1 MRADTT
7 LRTLETSTFIPVFIS
22 IYFYKACIHRR
33 LRRRGRWPGLEVVG
47 LGGILWSFL
56 SLPSG
61 CSLQL
66 SEETSKRGIDTYRDW
81 GAFKRGDWYL
91 ISSYAVYH
99 YSGLADLTPAFLS
112 ALKTLHLPKIE
123 ASLDFL

>member
-1 MRADTT
+1 M
-7 LRTLETSTFIPVFIS
+7 
-22 IYFYKACIHRR
+22 
-33 LRRRGRWPGLEVVG
+33 
-47 LGGILWSFL
+47 GGILWSFL
-56 SLPSG
+56 SLPSR

-66 SEETSKRGIDTYRDW
+66 SEETSKRSSDTYRDW
-81 GAFKRGDWYL
+81 GAFKRGDGYL

-99 YSGLADLTPAFLS
+99 YSGLADLTPAFLG